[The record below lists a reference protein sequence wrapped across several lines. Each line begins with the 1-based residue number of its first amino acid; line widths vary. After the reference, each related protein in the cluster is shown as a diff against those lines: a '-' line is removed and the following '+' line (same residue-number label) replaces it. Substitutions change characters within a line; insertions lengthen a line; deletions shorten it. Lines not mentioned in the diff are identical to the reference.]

1 MKRLKTQKINKIN
14 NYKKLNKMKKLTFL
28 VVMLAFLANVS
39 MAQNK
44 ERVNAFNYN
53 KNAQGYITTAEQLNK
68 QNRAEKAAKQM
79 GFAKIELQKA
89 KTSIDLAAEHEE
101 TKNEART
108 WHYYGI
114 VYYKIAAYPE
124 FNDLDPEALDKSL
137 NAFIKIIELDPAYAN
152 DRQNMYDIYQ
162 HIQSITSNYFNK
174 GAVAYENGEYKEA
187 IDCYLSAYKSNLV
200 IGQPDN
206 EALLIAAQIAL
217 YNAKE
222 YEMVVE
228 ICGQLLANQ
237 YESAKVYQYLAVAN
251 SQMGN
256 DEEMVKYFNEG
267 RAKFPEDENLI
278 NEQINAYLRL
288 GREAEIVDQ
297 IEAMAVKQTTNP
309 IYYFILGTIYGNQ
322 ESTLYNIDSALGYY
336 QKALELDPNHVDS
349 YINIGSMYIDKSAA
363 LYNAA
368 NELGFDRESQK
379 KYDIMVAEAKGY
391 DEQALPYVEKAYEMV
406 PDDAAIRQALR
417 TLYVRLK
424 MMDKAKALETAE

>member
-1 MKRLKTQKINKIN
+1 
-14 NYKKLNKMKKLTFL
+14 MKKLTFL

-68 QNRAEKAAKQM
+68 QNRTEKAAKQM

-124 FNDLDPEALDKSL
+124 FHDLDPEALDKSFA
-137 NAFIKIIELDPAYAN
+137 AFAKIPALDPEYAN
-152 DRQNMYDIYQ
+152 DRQNMFDIYQ
-162 HIQSITSNYFNK
+162 HIQSITSNYFNR
-174 GAVAYENGEYKEA
+174 GAVAYENGEYADA
-187 IDCYLSAYKSNLV
+187 IKCYLSAYNSMLV
-200 IGQPDN
+200 IGQQDN

-222 YEMVVE
+222 YEKTVE
-228 ICGQLLANQ
+228 ICNQLLAAQ
-237 YESAKVYQYLAVAN
+237 HESPKVYQYLAVAY

-256 DEEMVKYFNEG
+256 DEEMLKYINEG
-267 RAKFPEDENLI
+267 RAKFPEDDNLV
-278 NEQINAYLRL
+278 NEQINAYLKL
-288 GREAEIVDQ
+288 KREAEIIDQ
-297 IEAMAVKQTTNP
+297 IKEMANKNSENSVYCL
-309 IYYFILGTIYGNQ
+309 IIGTIYSNQ
-322 ESTLYNIDSALGYY
+322 ESELYNVDSALVYY
-336 QKALELDPNHVDS
+336 NRAIEVNPTDENA
-349 YINIGSMYIDKSAA
+349 YINVGSMYIDKSAA
-363 LYNAA
+363 LINKA
-368 NELGFDRESQK
+368 NELPLDKFKE
-379 KYDIMVAEAKGY
+379 YDELIAEARVF
-391 DEQALPYVEKAYEMV
+391 DEKALPYVEKAYELV
-406 PDDAAIRQALR
+406 PGDDAIKQALR

-424 MMDKAKALETAE
+424 MMDKARALESAE

>member
-1 MKRLKTQKINKIN
+1 
-14 NYKKLNKMKKLTFL
+14 MKKLTFL

-124 FNDLDPEALDKSL
+124 FHDLDPEALDKSFA
-137 NAFIKIIELDPAYAN
+137 AFAKIPALDPEYAN
-152 DRQNMYDIYQ
+152 DRQNMFDIYQ
-162 HIQSITSNYFNK
+162 HIQSITSNYFNR
-174 GAVAYENGEYKEA
+174 GAVAYENGEYAEA
-187 IDCYLSAYKSNLV
+187 IKCYLAAYNSMLV
-200 IGQPDN
+200 IGQQDN

-222 YEMVVE
+222 YEKTVE
-228 ICGQLLANQ
+228 ICNQLLAAQ
-237 YESAKVYQYLAVAN
+237 HESPKVYQYLAVAY

-256 DEEMVKYFNEG
+256 DEEMLKYINEG
-267 RAKFPEDENLI
+267 RAKFPEDDNLV
-278 NEQINAYLRL
+278 NEQINAYLKL
-288 GREAEIVDQ
+288 KREAEIIDQ
-297 IEAMAVKQTTNP
+297 IKEMANKNNENSVYCL
-309 IYYFILGTIYGNQ
+309 IIGTIYSNQ
-322 ESTLYNIDSALGYY
+322 ESELYNVDSALVYY
-336 QKALELDPNHVDS
+336 NRAIEVNPTDENA
-349 YINIGSMYIDKSAA
+349 YINVGSMYIDKSAA
-363 LYNAA
+363 LINKA
-368 NELGFDRESQK
+368 NELPLDKFKE
-379 KYDIMVAEAKGY
+379 YDELIAEARVF
-391 DEQALPYVEKAYEMV
+391 DEKALPYVEKAYELV
-406 PDDAAIRQALR
+406 PGDDAIKQALR

-424 MMDKAKALETAE
+424 MMDKARALESAE

>member
-1 MKRLKTQKINKIN
+1 
-14 NYKKLNKMKKLTFL
+14 MKKLTFL
-28 VVMLAFLANVS
+28 VVMLAFFANVS

-68 QNRAEKAAKQM
+68 QNRVEKAAKQM

-137 NAFIKIIELDPAYAN
+137 NAFIKIIELDPEYAN
-152 DRQNMYDIYQ
+152 DRQNMFDIYQ
-162 HIQSITSNYFNK
+162 HIQSITSNYFNR
-174 GAVAYENGEYKEA
+174 GAVAYENGEYAEA
-187 IDCYLSAYKSNLV
+187 IKCYLAAYNSMLV
-200 IGQPDN
+200 IGQQDN

-222 YEMVVE
+222 YEKVIE
-228 ICGQLLANQ
+228 ICNQLLAAQ
-237 YESAKVYQYLAVAN
+237 HESPKVYQYLAVAN

-256 DEEMVKYFNEG
+256 DEEMLKYINEG
-267 RAKFPEDENLI
+267 RAKFPEDDNLV
-278 NEQINAYLRL
+278 NEQINAYLKL
-288 GREAEIVDQ
+288 KREAEIIDQ
-297 IEAMAVKQTTNP
+297 IKEMANKNSENSVYCL
-309 IYYFILGTIYGNQ
+309 IIGTIYSNQ
-322 ESTLYNIDSALGYY
+322 ESELYNVDSALVYY
-336 QKALELDPNHVDS
+336 NRAIEVNPTDENA
-349 YINIGSMYIDKSAA
+349 YINVGSMYIDKSAA
-363 LYNAA
+363 LINKA
-368 NELGFDRESQK
+368 NELPLDKFKE
-379 KYDIMVAEAKGY
+379 YDALIAEARVF
-391 DEQALPYVEKAYEMV
+391 DEKALPYVEKAYELV
-406 PDDAAIRQALR
+406 PGDDAIKQALR

-424 MMDKAKALETAE
+424 MMDKARALESAE

>member
-1 MKRLKTQKINKIN
+1 
-14 NYKKLNKMKKLTFL
+14 MKKLTFL

-53 KNAQGYITTAEQLNK
+53 KNAQGYITIAEQLSK
-68 QNRAEKAAKQM
+68 QNKVEKAQKQM
-79 GFAKIELQKA
+79 SFAKIELGKA
-89 KTSIDLAAEHEE
+89 KASIDLAAEHEE
-101 TKNEART
+101 TKNEAKT

-152 DRQNMYDIYQ
+152 DRQNMWDIYQ

-187 IDCYLSAYKSNLV
+187 IGCYMSAYKSNLV
-200 IGQPDN
+200 IGQQDN

-222 YEMVVE
+222 YEMVIE
-228 ICGQLLANQ
+228 ICNQLLASQ
-237 YESAKVYQYLAVAN
+237 YESPKVYQYLAVAN
-251 SQMGN
+251 GQLENNEAMLQ
-256 DEEMVKYFNEG
+256 YINEG
-267 RAKFPEDENLI
+267 RVKFPEDENLV

-288 GREAEIVDQ
+288 QREAEIVDQ
-297 IEAMAVKQTTNP
+297 IEEMAAKQTTNP
-309 IYYFILGTIYGNQ
+309 IYYFILGTIYGNS
-322 ESTLYNIDSALGYY
+322 ESTIYNIDSALGYY
-336 QKALELDPNHVDS
+336 QKALEMDPNHVDS

-368 NELGFDRESQK
+368 NELGFDKESLK
-379 KYDIMVAEAKGY
+379 KYDIMVAEAKAF
-391 DEQALPYVEKAYEMV
+391 DEKALPYVEKAYELV
-406 PDDAAIRQALR
+406 PGDDAIKQALR

-424 MMDKAKALETAE
+424 MMDKAKALETAAQ

>member
-1 MKRLKTQKINKIN
+1 
-14 NYKKLNKMKKLTFL
+14 MKKLTFL

-124 FNDLDPEALDKSL
+124 FHDLDPEALDKSFA
-137 NAFIKIIELDPAYAN
+137 AFAKIPALDPEYAN
-152 DRQNMYDIYQ
+152 DRQNMFDIYQ
-162 HIQSITSNYFNK
+162 HIQSITSNYFNR
-174 GAVAYENGEYKEA
+174 GAVAYENGEYAEA
-187 IDCYLSAYKSNLV
+187 IKCYLAAYNSMLV
-200 IGQPDN
+200 IGQQDN

-222 YEMVVE
+222 YEKTVE
-228 ICGQLLANQ
+228 ICNQLLAAQ
-237 YESAKVYQYLAVAN
+237 HESPKVYQYLAVAY

-256 DEEMVKYFNEG
+256 DEEMLKYINEG
-267 RAKFPEDENLI
+267 RAKFPEDDNLV
-278 NEQINAYLRL
+278 NEQINAYLKL
-288 GREAEIVDQ
+288 KREAEIIDQ
-297 IEAMAVKQTTNP
+297 IKEMANKNSENSVYCL
-309 IYYFILGTIYGNQ
+309 IIGTIYSNQ
-322 ESTLYNIDSALGYY
+322 ESELYNVDSALVYY
-336 QKALELDPNHVDS
+336 NRAIEVNPTDENA
-349 YINIGSMYIDKSAA
+349 YINVGSMYIDKSAA
-363 LYNAA
+363 LINKA
-368 NELGFDRESQK
+368 NELPLDKFKE
-379 KYDIMVAEAKGY
+379 YDELIAEARVF
-391 DEQALPYVEKAYEMV
+391 DEKALPYVEKAYELV
-406 PDDAAIRQALR
+406 PGDDAIKQALR

-424 MMDKAKALETAE
+424 MMDKARALESAE

>member
-1 MKRLKTQKINKIN
+1 
-14 NYKKLNKMKKLTFL
+14 MKKLTFL

-124 FNDLDPEALDKSL
+124 FHDLDPEALDKSFA
-137 NAFIKIIELDPAYAN
+137 AFAKIPALDPEYAN
-152 DRQNMYDIYQ
+152 DRQNMFDIYQ

-174 GAVAYENGEYKEA
+174 GAVAYENGEYAEA
-187 IDCYLSAYKSNLV
+187 IKCYLAAYNSMLV
-200 IGQPDN
+200 IGQQDN

-222 YEMVVE
+222 YEKTVE
-228 ICGQLLANQ
+228 ICKQLLAAQ
-237 YESAKVYQYLAVAN
+237 HESPKVYQYLAVAY

-256 DEEMVKYFNEG
+256 DEEMLKYINEG
-267 RAKFPEDENLI
+267 RAKFPEDDNLV
-278 NEQINAYLRL
+278 NEQINAYLKL
-288 GREAEIVDQ
+288 KREAEIIDQ
-297 IEAMAVKQTTNP
+297 IKEMANKNSENSVYCL
-309 IYYFILGTIYGNQ
+309 IIGTIYSNQ
-322 ESTLYNIDSALGYY
+322 ESELYNVDSALVYY
-336 QKALELDPNHVDS
+336 NRAIEVNPTDENA
-349 YINIGSMYIDKSAA
+349 YINVGSMYIDKSAA
-363 LYNAA
+363 LINKA
-368 NELGFDRESQK
+368 NELPLDKFKE
-379 KYDIMVAEAKGY
+379 YDELIAEARVF
-391 DEQALPYVEKAYEMV
+391 DEKALPYVEKAYELV
-406 PDDAAIRQALR
+406 PGDDAIKQALR

-424 MMDKAKALETAE
+424 MMDKARALESAE

>member
-1 MKRLKTQKINKIN
+1 
-14 NYKKLNKMKKLTFL
+14 MKKVTLL
-28 VVMLAFLANVS
+28 VVMLAFFANIS

-53 KNAQGYITTAEQLNK
+53 KNAQGYITIAEQLSK
-68 QNRAEKAAKQM
+68 QNRADKAAKQM
-79 GFAKIELQKA
+79 GFAKIELGKA
-89 KTSIDLAAEHEE
+89 KASIDLAANHDE

-124 FNDLDPEALDKSL
+124 FNDLDPDALNKSL

-152 DRQNMYDIYQ
+152 DRQNLFDIYQ

-187 IDCYLSAYKSNLV
+187 IECYKSAYKSNSV
-200 IGQPDN
+200 IGQQDN

-222 YEMVVE
+222 YEMAVE
-228 ICGQLLANQ
+228 ICNQLLANQ
-237 YESAKVYQYLAVAN
+237 YESPKVYQYLAVAN
-251 SQMGN
+251 GQLGN
-256 DEEMVKYFNEG
+256 DEDMVKYINEG
-267 RAKFPEDENLI
+267 RAKFPEDESLI
-278 NEQINAYLRL
+278 NEQINAYLKL
-288 GREAEIVDQ
+288 QREAEIVDQ
-297 IEAMAVKQTTNP
+297 IEEMAAKQTSNP
-309 IYYFILGTIYGNQ
+309 IYYFILGTIYGNS

-349 YINIGSMYIDKSAA
+349 YINLGSMYIDKSAA

-368 NELGFDRESQK
+368 NELGFDKESLK
-379 KYDIMVAEAKGY
+379 KYDIMVAEAKAF
-391 DEQALPYVEKAYEMV
+391 DEKALPYVEKAYELV
-406 PDDAAIRQALR
+406 PGDDAIKQALR

-424 MMDKAKALETAE
+424 MMDKAKALETAAQ

>member
-1 MKRLKTQKINKIN
+1 
-14 NYKKLNKMKKLTFL
+14 MKKLTFL
-28 VVMLAFLANVS
+28 VVMLDFLANVS

-124 FNDLDPEALDKSL
+124 FHDLDPEALDKSFA
-137 NAFIKIIELDPAYAN
+137 AFAKIPALDPEYAN
-152 DRQNMYDIYQ
+152 DRQNMFDIYQ
-162 HIQSITSNYFNK
+162 HIQSITSNYFNR
-174 GAVAYENGEYKEA
+174 GAVAYENGEYAEA
-187 IDCYLSAYKSNLV
+187 IKCYLAAYNSMLV
-200 IGQPDN
+200 IGQQDN

-222 YEMVVE
+222 YEKTVE
-228 ICGQLLANQ
+228 ICNQLLAAQ
-237 YESAKVYQYLAVAN
+237 HESPKVYQFLAVAY

-256 DEEMVKYFNEG
+256 DEEMLKYINEG
-267 RAKFPEDENLI
+267 RAKFPEDDNLV
-278 NEQINAYLRL
+278 NEQINAYLKL
-288 GREAEIVDQ
+288 KREAEIIDK
-297 IEAMAVKQTTNP
+297 IKEMANKNNENSVYCL
-309 IYYFILGTIYGNQ
+309 IIGTIYSNQ
-322 ESTLYNIDSALGYY
+322 ESELYNVDSALVYY
-336 QKALELDPNHVDS
+336 NRAIEVNPTDENA
-349 YINIGSMYIDKSAA
+349 YINVGSMYIDKSAA
-363 LYNAA
+363 LINKA
-368 NELGFDRESQK
+368 NELPLDKFKE
-379 KYDIMVAEAKGY
+379 YDELIAEARVF
-391 DEQALPYVEKAYEMV
+391 DEKALPYVEKAYELV
-406 PDDAAIRQALR
+406 PGDDAIKQALR

-424 MMDKAKALETAE
+424 MMDKARALESAE